1 MSYTAPGGS
10 TWQVTSNYDINPTSG
25 YYRAYAGEFR
35 GSPNNNPQNDV
46 QQSCSFACDS
56 KPDCAGW
63 ALDGN
68 GSHCYIINGN
78 VKTLRSFGGR
88 KAYVRT
94 SARPTGKYATTAQ
107 GVTLSTVGGHYCQ
120 GDGWAGD
127 GEGME
132 VQNSGGNRYCIENFP
147 RPSRCPADL
156 GAPVTGNIVNKTNGA
171 GVNYATGTNNTGIIC
186 TYNSIPES
194 IVWNG
199 SKMGTY
205 FQGNDTTGTIQQIKS
220 DTCAPKSFNDLF
232 QPNNNC
238 IQFYNAQS
246 QVKGVSGKTERSNA
260 ELLARIVV
268 ENNTNW
274 PDNDNMR
281 NTILAILLDNGPSS
295 SSALTMLTNYCLPTN
310 PWPDNDKMRTF
321 INELIDPLNPTQS
334 NPTLA
339 AAAVGFAAAYC
350 RQNPTS
356 PHCGCWNAAQLKQ
369 YAGCIVDANK
379 DLPGC
384 GGLYDLHGTFK
395 AALAASP
402 SLASVITPIENAIK
416 PVCFAAECKAC
427 ASSSADVNLRTG
439 STQTCTDNINICLQ
453 NVTVRGDMKGT
464 LNQACNINLNPST
477 PAAPNT
483 GGIPTSL
490 QTTTDGAGTATVNAS
505 SGPDAAASAT
515 SNAVSTVSR
524 TVDGKKVEIDE
535 LIIKPGKSAFVDKYL
550 PTPEKQK
557 MAIGACVVLIVI
569 LFLAL
574 IFGGD
579 DTPQQ
584 NPMEMQAMMLRAQLG
599 L

>member
-10 TWQVTSNYDINPTSG
+10 TWSVATNYDTNPTRG
-25 YYRAYAGEFR
+25 YYRAYWGEFR
-35 GSPNNNPQNDV
+35 GSPG
-46 QQSCSFACDS
+46 QQPTSDIKTACSFACDS
-56 KPDCAGW
+56 NPDCSAFST
-63 ALDGN
+63 DGTTQ
-68 GSHCYIINGN
+68 CYIIGGN
-78 VKTLRSFGGR
+78 VTAPYRQINGR
-88 KAYVRT
+88 VAYVRT
-94 SARPTGKYATTAQ
+94 SARPAGKYATIAQ
-107 GVTLSTVGGHYCQ
+107 GVTLGTVGGHYCQ
-120 GDGWAGD
+120 GDGWSGD
-127 GEGME
+127 GEGSE
-132 VQNSGGNRYCIENFP
+132 VQNSGGNRYCVEPFP
-147 RPSRCPADL
+147 RPTRCPSDL
-156 GAPVTGNIVNKTNGA
+156 GPPVTGNLVNKTNGA
-171 GVNYATGTNNTGIIC
+171 GINYSTGVANTGVIC

-220 DTCAPKSFNDLF
+220 DTCRTKSFNDLF

-246 QVKGVSGKTERSNA
+246 QVRGVSGKTERSNA

-268 ENNTNW
+268 ENNANW

-295 SSALTMLTNYCLPTN
+295 SSALTMLTNYCLPTA

-369 YAGCIVDANK
+369 YSGCIVDANK

-384 GGLYDLHGTFK
+384 GGLYDLHNTFK
-395 AALAASP
+395 AALASSP

-427 ASSSADVNLRTG
+427 ASSSANVNLRTG

-464 LNQACNINLNPST
+464 LNQACQINLDPST

-490 QTTTDGAGTATVNAS
+490 QTTTNGAGQATVNAS

-515 SNAVSTVSR
+515 SNSVSTTSR
-524 TVDGKKVEIDE
+524 TVDGKTVNIAD
-535 LIIKPGKSAFVDKYL
+535 LPIKPGQSAFVDKYL

-557 MAIGACVVLIVI
+557 MAIAALLCCCCII
-569 LFLAL
+569 IMIL

-579 DTPQQ
+579 ASQQ
-584 NPMEMQAMMLRAQLG
+584 NPMEMQAMILRSQLG